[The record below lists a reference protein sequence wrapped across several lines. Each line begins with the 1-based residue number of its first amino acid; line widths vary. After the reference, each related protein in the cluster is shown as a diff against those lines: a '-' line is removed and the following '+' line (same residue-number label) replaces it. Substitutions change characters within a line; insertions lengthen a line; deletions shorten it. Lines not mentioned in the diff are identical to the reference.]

1 MIAIVAIL
9 VMIVPPP
16 SHGNIGKNEKSASL
30 SELEGLLGLLTVA
43 KHTEWEQHFHRQETS
58 NEPAT
63 LQVSLQ
69 L

>member
-30 SELEGLLGLLTVA
+30 SELEGLLGLITLA
-43 KHTEWEQHFHRQETS
+43 KHTEWEQHLLKDKKH
-58 NEPAT
+58 
-63 LQVSLQ
+63 
-69 L
+69 